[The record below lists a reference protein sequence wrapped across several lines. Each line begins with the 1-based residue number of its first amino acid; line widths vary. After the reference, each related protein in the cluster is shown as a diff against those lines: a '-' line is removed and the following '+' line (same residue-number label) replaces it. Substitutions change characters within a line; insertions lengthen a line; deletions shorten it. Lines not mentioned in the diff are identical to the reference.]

1 MRSATS
7 NPLHRQTNTHMTHTR
22 TLVISAITLLPLLA
36 GGCMTN
42 PFGDDPLDK
51 HTVATTQRL
60 RSINSLVLEQR
71 DYQEEVQPSKEQTL
85 QDARDRFAGVER
97 IELSLSDAR
106 IAALAN
112 NLNLGA
118 TLIAPTIAAEQ
129 VSEEEGRFEAIF
141 TLSGTVRDNDD
152 AVASALD
159 SSKSTVRSITPGI
172 RVPLRTGGE
181 LNVTLPISRFETDN
195 SFSLLNPSYTSDLNF
210 SLSQNLLRGAGRRA
224 TTHSIRIAE
233 YNRQISE
240 AQTKLEVTRTL
251 AEVDRAYWRLY
262 ATIRALEVVEQQYNV
277 AQAQLERA
285 QRKERAGTGTEV
297 DIVRAQSGVADRV
310 EQIIRAQNDVSLQE
324 RALKVLLNI
333 PGLNADTPTHIE
345 PASPPDPV
353 EYAFDAQNLTDAAL
367 DNRMELLELE
377 LNLARDA
384 ANIAFAENQA
394 LPLVALQYTYGVN
407 GLGGTLDNSIDT
419 LGRNNFESWSIG
431 LNAEIPL
438 GNEQRKSSLAQSI
451 LARLQTLA
459 TREAREQAITREV
472 YDAIDQLNSTWNRII
487 AAQQAVELNA
497 RVLEAEQRQFDVGRS
512 TTTDVLDADANL
524 ANARLSEIQ
533 AIVENQVAQ
542 IDLAF
547 ATGTLLGQTKVD
559 WAPSDP
565 RLEEHGEARALEG
578 VTPYKPGSGIIVKP

>member
-1 MRSATS
+1 
-7 NPLHRQTNTHMTHTR
+7 MTHTR
-22 TLVISAITLLPLLA
+22 TLAVAATSSLLGLLPLLA

-42 PFGDDPLDK
+42 PFGKDPLDK
-51 HTVATTQRL
+51 HTIAGPQRL
-60 RSINSLVLEQR
+60 RSINSLILEKR
-71 DYQEEVQPSKEQTL
+71 EYEPEEEPTAEQSL
-85 QDARDRFAGVER
+85 QDARDRFEGVER
-97 IELSLSDAR
+97 VDLSLNNAR

-118 TLIAPTIAAEQ
+118 TLIAPTIAAER
-129 VSEEEGRFEAIF
+129 VSEEEARFESVF
-141 TLSGTVRDNDD
+141 TLSASVRDNDD

-159 SSKSTVRSITPGI
+159 SSQSTSRSITPGI

-181 LNVTLPISRFETDN
+181 LSINLPISRFETDN
-195 SFSLLNPSYTSDLNF
+195 SFSLLNPAYTSDLNF
-210 SLSQNLLRGAGRRA
+210 SLSHNLLRGAGRRA

-240 AQTKLEVTRTL
+240 AQTKLEVIRTL

-262 ATIRALEVVEQQYNV
+262 AAIRALEVVEQQYQV
-277 AQAQLERA
+277 AQAQLERS

-297 DIVRAQSGVADRV
+297 DIVRAQSGAADRA
-310 EQIIRAQNDVSLQE
+310 EQIISAQNNVSLQE
-324 RALKVLLNI
+324 RALKALLNI
-333 PGLNADTPTHIE
+333 DGLDVDSRTHLE

-353 EYAFDAQNLTDAAL
+353 EYVFDSEHLTQAAL

-407 GLGGTLDNSIDT
+407 GLGGSLDNSIDT
-419 LGRNNFESWSIG
+419 LTRNNFESWSLG

-438 GNEQRKSSLAQSI
+438 GNQQRKSSLAQSI
-451 LARLQTLA
+451 LTRLQTLA
-459 TREAREQAITREV
+459 TREAREQSITREV

-524 ANARLSEIQ
+524 ANARLTEIR
-533 AIVENQVAQ
+533 AIVDYQIAQ

-547 ATGTLLGQTKVD
+547 ATGTLLGQLKVD
-559 WAPSDP
+559 WAPVDP
-565 RLEEHGEARALEG
+565 RTGDGEARAREG
-578 VTPYKPGSGIIVKP
+578 VTPYRPGSGIIVKP